1 MADDS
6 THPTAPQDR
15 AADDA
20 PVLSERDGSGV
31 LRLTL
36 NRPERLNAWTPQMGE
51 RLFALLREA
60 DADPQVRAIVVTG
73 AGRAFCAGAD
83 MEALS
88 GISGTRVEIDGRSMA
103 LPATL
108 GTPVVAA
115 LNGPAAGVGLAL
127 ALFCDVRFA
136 ADDAK
141 LTTSFSR
148 RGLVAEYG
156 VAWQLPRLV
165 GQGRAMDLLLSSRVV
180 LGAEARSMGMV
191 DFSLPRADV
200 VAEAL
205 SYAGTLAQECSPR
218 SMAAI
223 KGQVLRAQ
231 SSGLDDAAD
240 EAAGMMADAFASE
253 DFAEGIGS
261 YLEKRPPRFPGLGD
275 RE

>member
-1 MADDS
+1 MADNS
-6 THPTAPQDR
+6 TPGTTPQETGSE
-15 AADDA
+15 DA
-20 PVLSERDGSGV
+20 PVLSERDGGV

-36 NRPERLNAWTPQMGE
+36 NRRDRLNAWTPQMAE

-60 DADPQVRAIVVTG
+60 DADPQVRAIVITG

-88 GISGTRVEIDGRSMA
+88 GLSGTRLEIDGRSMA

-108 GTPVVAA
+108 RKPVVAA
-115 LNGPAAGVGLAL
+115 VNGPAAGVGLAL

-156 VAWQLPRLV
+156 IAWQLPRLV

-180 LGAEARSMGMV
+180 LGEEALRMGMV
-191 DFSLPRADV
+191 DFSLPREDV
-200 VAEAL
+200 LAEAL
-205 SYAGTLAQECSPR
+205 SYAGTLAAECSPR

-223 KGQVLRAQ
+223 KDQVLRAQ
-231 SSGLDDAAD
+231 SSGLDAAAH
-240 EAAGMMADAFASE
+240 EAAGLMADAFASE

-261 YLEKRPPRFPGLGD
+261 YAEKRPPNFPGLGAQ
-275 RE
+275 E

>member
-1 MADDS
+1 MADNS
-6 THPTAPQDR
+6 TPGTTPQETGSE
-15 AADDA
+15 DA
-20 PVLSERDGSGV
+20 PVLSERDGGV

-36 NRPERLNAWTPQMGE
+36 NRRDRLNAWTPQMAE
-51 RLFALLREA
+51 HLFALLREA
-60 DADPQVRAIVVTG
+60 DADPQVRAIVITG

-88 GISGTRVEIDGRSMA
+88 GISGTRLEIDGRSMA

-108 GTPVVAA
+108 RKPVVAA
-115 LNGPAAGVGLAL
+115 VNGPAAGVGLAL

-156 VAWQLPRLV
+156 IAWQLPRLV

-180 LGAEARSMGMV
+180 LGEEALRMGMV
-191 DFSLPRADV
+191 DFSLPREDV
-200 VAEAL
+200 LAEAL
-205 SYAGTLAQECSPR
+205 SYAGTLAAECSPR

-231 SSGLDDAAD
+231 SSGLDAAAD
-240 EAAGMMADAFASE
+240 EAAGLMADAFASE

-261 YLEKRPPRFPGLGD
+261 YVEKRSPDFPGLGAQ
-275 RE
+275 E